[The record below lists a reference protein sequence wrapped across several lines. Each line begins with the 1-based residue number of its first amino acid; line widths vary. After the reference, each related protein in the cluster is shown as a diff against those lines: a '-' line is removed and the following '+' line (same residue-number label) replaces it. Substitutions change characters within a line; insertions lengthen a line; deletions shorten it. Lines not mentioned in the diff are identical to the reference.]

1 MSGQKYPPTRC
12 IGIDVDGTLI
22 QDGRLNRR
30 LAEWAKEKKAEGY
43 EVILWTAQ
51 GADHARRV
59 ADAHGIAGNF
69 TAIIGKP
76 GFIVDDMG
84 WRWVK
89 YTKILR
95 RLF

>member
-1 MSGQKYPPTRC
+1 
-12 IGIDVDGTLI
+12 VDGTLI

-30 LAEWAKEKKAEGY
+30 LAEWAKEKKAEGF

-51 GADHARRV
+51 GVDHARRV
-59 ADAHGIAGNF
+59 ADAHGIAENF